1 MKKCTHPNFEAMCQA
16 RQDIDFD
23 DEKRRY
29 NKDGHPE
36 VYYNDEWITV
46 KKLHELWGGDSDM
59 EWKCSD
65 CGKTGSDMYD
75 DVNDI
80 NPNRRVSQQPHGSST
95 LYCNMCQ
102 GYVIPTSFGGQN
114 DICPY
119 HQRSYQSE
127 EGTVMMYDEFDQNGE
142 AW

>member
-1 MKKCTHPNFEAMCQA
+1 
-16 RQDIDFD
+16 
-23 DEKRRY
+23 
-29 NKDGHPE
+29 
-36 VYYNDEWITV
+36 
-46 KKLHELWGGDSDM
+46 
-59 EWKCSD
+59 
-65 CGKTGSDMYD
+65 
-75 DVNDI
+75 
-80 NPNRRVSQQPHGSST
+80 
-95 LYCNMCQ
+95 MCQ